1 VAACVLTMA
10 ACTGGGHPQAGPSPS
25 KAPPEKVT
33 SLTATPVNAGEIDLQ
48 WVSSGDST
56 FYTLKRDGTFL
67 TSVEGTSY
75 KDTAVKPKK
84 TYTYEVDITDP
95 TGNDTPGANASA
107 TTPKPPPLS
116 KARLW
121 GTYGIRFVFTSE
133 DFTNRHTG
141 NKFSEK
147 WKLKPKCKKGACSTV
162 LVRALPTSKPGTLT
176 LKNGTYHGS
185 VTDELVK
192 CQGTRVQETVT
203 YTLHATRAK
212 YLHGEWTV
220 TTLSGTAST
229 YSPPAGACTSSSSK
243 SSLAGKRL

>member
-1 VAACVLTMA
+1 MVGMS
-10 ACTGGGHPQAGPSPS
+10 ACTSSAHPQAAPSPS
-25 KAPPEKVT
+25 KTPAETIT

-48 WVSSGDST
+48 WATSGDST
-56 FYTLKRDGTFL
+56 SYTVKRDGTFL
-67 TSVEGTSY
+67 TSVEGTTY
-75 KDTAVKPKK
+75 KDTAVKPKQ

-95 TGNDTPGANASA
+95 SGNDTPGANATA

-116 KARLW
+116 KARLS
-121 GTYGIRFVFTSE
+121 GTFGIRFIFTSE

-162 LVRALPTSKPGTLT
+162 LVRAVPTAKPGTLT

-185 VTDELVK
+185 TTDELVK

-203 YTLHATRAK
+203 YTVHVTRGK
-212 YLHGEWTV
+212 YLHGEWTA
-220 TTLSGTAST
+220 TTISGTVST
-229 YSPPAGACTSSSSK
+229 YSPPGGVCTSSSSK